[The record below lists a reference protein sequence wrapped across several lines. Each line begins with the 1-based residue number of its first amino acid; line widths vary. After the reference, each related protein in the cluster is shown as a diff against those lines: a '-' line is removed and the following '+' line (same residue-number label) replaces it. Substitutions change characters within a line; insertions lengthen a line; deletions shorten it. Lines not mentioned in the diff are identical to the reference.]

1 MATLSS
7 PSLFPSYMM
16 HSLFSVF
23 RFSSAFKET
32 ITPCSETH
40 FDTLTWSCSPPELAV
55 VVSIS
60 IGTMS
65 LLTAFP
71 LFFVFSLPTAT
82 FYGQATS
89 WDASCHLPRRRLVA
103 EAPTRSFLQLYFSF
117 RLAKTMNSV
126 SHFFSVFHSSYA
138 FKKLEPFYPGTH
150 FHALIRSC
158 SPTEF
163 VVIISLYWDHVVAGR
178 VPTIMVFFIIN
189 LHHLWMKPPPSMDD
203 SCCATRPTTFLTAV

>member
-65 LLTAFP
+65 LLTVFP

-89 WDASCHLPRRRLVA
+89 WDASCHLPHRRLVA
-103 EAPTRSFLQLYFSF
+103 GAPTPIFPPIIFLVSASEDDEQCQSFFLHLSFLLRVQETGTLLSRNTFSCTHPIVFTNRVRCYYFSLLGP
-117 RLAKTMNSV
+117 RRCRPC
-126 SHFFSVFHSSYA
+126 SYNYG
-138 FKKLEPFYPGTH
+138 F
-150 FHALIRSC
+150 
-158 SPTEF
+158 
-163 VVIISLYWDHVVAGR
+163 
-178 VPTIMVFFIIN
+178 
-189 LHHLWMKPPPSMDD
+189 LHYQPPPSMDET
-203 SCCATRPTTFLTAV
+203 STIYG